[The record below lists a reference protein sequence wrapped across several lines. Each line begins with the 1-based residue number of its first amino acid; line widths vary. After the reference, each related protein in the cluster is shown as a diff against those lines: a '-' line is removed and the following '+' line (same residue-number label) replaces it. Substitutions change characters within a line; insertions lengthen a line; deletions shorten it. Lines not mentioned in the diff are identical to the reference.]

1 MKISEKTVIFPGF
14 IEWTKVSEYYES
26 ADIFVTASLSEMHS
40 MTILEAQLS
49 GLPIVVRRDESYLDS
64 VFNDENGYLTDSE
77 EEMEKRILE
86 LADDREKRLAFGKRS
101 LEITKR
107 FTIETHI
114 KKTLKVYEEVMKAY
128 PDKIDDIKVMKEIED
143 Y

>member
-1 MKISEKTVIFPGF
+1 M
-14 IEWTKVSEYYES
+14 
-26 ADIFVTASLSEMHS
+26 
-40 MTILEAQLS
+40 
-49 GLPIVVRRDESYLDS
+49 
-64 VFNDENGYLTDSE
+64 EN
-77 EEMEKRILE
+77 RILE
-86 LADDREKRLAFGKRS
+86 LAGDKEKLKRFGQKS

-128 PDKIDDIKVMKEIED
+128 PGKIDDVKIMKEIEN